1 MFARFR
7 LLEKEPSSRKH
18 SGKGPETHRLGE
30 VALALSRNAGSASKA
45 ALGYKMQSA
54 DQNQQRD
61 EIHMHSASSRRS
73 FLKRMAGISAAGLFL
88 PGLLAAC
95 RNEKTATASSGATAA
110 GVAGESCA
118 ESEAIPLT
126 AVATRRAVAYVDLS
140 PHAERSC
147 DNCRFF
153 KQPAAGASCG
163 GCEIVGGPI
172 APAGYCTAWVA
183 Q

>member
-1 MFARFR
+1 
-7 LLEKEPSSRKH
+7 
-18 SGKGPETHRLGE
+18 
-30 VALALSRNAGSASKA
+30 
-45 ALGYKMQSA
+45 MQFA
-54 DQNQQRD
+54 DQNQHHAEMRN
-61 EIHMHSASSRRS
+61 HSAIQFQDHASSRRS
-73 FLKRMAGISAAGLFL
+73 FLKRMAGVAAAGLFV

-95 RNEKTATASSGATAA
+95 GSGNTATTSANERAQGAP
-110 GVAGESCA
+110 EEQCA
-118 ESEAIPLT
+118 ESEAISP
-126 AVATRRAVAYVDLS
+126 VAAAARNAVAYVDGS

-153 KQPAAGASCG
+153 KQPEASASCG